1 MQINIPEV
9 LAEVREVC
17 ERYEQALVNN
27 DLAVLDELFCDSSDT
42 VRYGFAE
49 NLYGIEAIRQYRA
62 GQPHRVLP
70 RTILRQQITTYG
82 RDFAVNFLEFQRLDV
97 TCPGRQS
104 QTWMRTPQGWRVIA
118 AHVSWLATEQNTF

>member
-1 MQINIPEV
+1 MQINILEV

-27 DLAVLDELFCDSSDT
+27 DLAVLDELFWDSSDT

-70 RTILRQQITTYG
+70 RT
-82 RDFAVNFLEFQRLDV
+82 
-97 TCPGRQS
+97 
-104 QTWMRTPQGWRVIA
+104 
-118 AHVSWLATEQNTF
+118 